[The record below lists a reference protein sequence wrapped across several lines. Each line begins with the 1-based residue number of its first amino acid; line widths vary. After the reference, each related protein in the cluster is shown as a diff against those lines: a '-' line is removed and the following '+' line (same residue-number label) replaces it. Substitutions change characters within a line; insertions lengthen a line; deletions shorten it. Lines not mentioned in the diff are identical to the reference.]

1 MITAVYPWMVD
12 LGWVLTWAHVNG
24 PISAQLKIPVFP
36 IFCETKDPQKLFQ
49 KNLRIL
55 WLNPTF
61 PLPIWQCWFLWL
73 SRFCQTLSIGFDL
86 EVSWGYST
94 AYRWWWCMGKTKM
107 SFPGIRWIKS
117 LHTVVWAH
125 CAWLCNKPKIIYPF
139 PAGYPSFN
147 NKLSGVSQN
156 KVTEDWF
163 YQE

>member
-1 MITAVYPWMVD
+1 MNFWPG
-12 LGWVLTWAHVNG
+12 LGANLSSCKWPHKCPVEDTSIPHFLWNQG
-24 PISAQLKIPVFP
+24 PTETFSKKLENPVTKSNIS
-36 IFCETKDPQKLFQ
+36 
-49 KNLRIL
+49 
-55 WLNPTF
+55 
-61 PLPIWQCWFLWL
+61 LPIWQCIFWL

-107 SFPGIRWIKS
+107 SLPGIRWIKS

-125 CAWLCNKPKIIYPF
+125 CTWLFNKPKIIYPF